1 MFKWYYMAEIGDS
14 LHLIIVALLFTIVI
28 LVFSI
33 VLVRIIRRKM
43 RIRNASREI
52 ALLKMDL
59 LSKQAHLENLIE
71 DSVEWTQKDLR
82 DYDDTME
89 NTRVLKGKLD
99 KGMVIAD
106 ARTKKLELMN
116 ETVDLFETLQKI
128 RTYESKMESGSD
140 RRN

>member
-1 MFKWYYMAEIGDS
+1 MDEIGDS
-14 LHLIIVALLFTIVI
+14 LHIIIIALLFTITIVM
-28 LVFSI
+28 FSV
-33 VLVRIIRRKM
+33 VLIRIIKRKL

-82 DYDDTME
+82 DYDETIE
-89 NTRVLKGKLD
+89 NTRILKGKLD
-99 KGMVIAD
+99 KGMVLAD

-116 ETVDLFETLQKI
+116 ETVDLFETLHKI
-128 RTYESKMESGSD
+128 KTYEDKMGSGPGRGS
-140 RRN
+140 

>member
-1 MFKWYYMAEIGDS
+1 MAEIGDS
-14 LHLIIVALLFTIVI
+14 LHLIIIALLFTIVI
-28 LVFSI
+28 VMFSVI
-33 VLVRIIRRKM
+33 LIRIIRRKL

-82 DYDDTME
+82 DYDETIE

-99 KGMVIAD
+99 KGMILAD

-116 ETVDLFETLQKI
+116 ETVDLFETLHKI
-128 RTYESKMESGSD
+128 KTYEDKMESGPGRGS
-140 RRN
+140 